1 MLCPSRHME
10 STAVLASL
18 VEGVL
23 WGRGSSGLH
32 SQAWSGVGVLW
43 GRKRDGRQGA
53 RPVPRGVCTGG
64 QTWADVRQTRQS
76 WWPDNKP
83 EQQQARLATQIGW
96 QQTAQTGAQPPPSHL
111 GMGGLSLHCR
121 TALLAA
127 LQSPSQERH
136 WGMEWSE
143 HPVARRVMWEQY
155 LPPVF
160 PACKGTHRATQIISD
175 QFASGQHTVRVLLQ

>member
-1 MLCPSRHME
+1 MGC
-10 STAVLASL
+10 AQWV
-18 VEGVL
+18 
-23 WGRGSSGLH
+23 GSIG
-32 SQAWSGVGVLW
+32 
-43 GRKRDGRQGA
+43 
-53 RPVPRGVCTGG
+53 
-64 QTWADVRQTRQS
+64 ADVGLTTDAAHDKLVGNKQWGDARQTRGA
-76 WWPDNKP
+76 PTRRTHGTT
-83 EQQQARLATQIGW
+83 ERRR

-121 TALLAA
+121 TALLAG